1 VRAKPNQPATVSVEI
16 ENKKGLPPT
25 RASQTKPA
33 HHCFQWRKTLL
44 PLPAMP
50 PLNPDEG
57 IFAQSQPVRHTCI
70 YTKLTLESL
79 FSFHCSP
86 PAATP
91 AFHIQTVD
99 SLPASCCRSDQKD
112 DASGEEDDKSING
125 GPRYISVIRPHGYF
139 SAIRHRERQGPAPLC
154 KHDFFQFQ

>member
-1 VRAKPNQPATVSVEI
+1 MPHKNPLIFHQFQTSFFLLTKVSVPKPVRAKPNQPATVSVKI

-33 HHCFQWRKTLL
+33 RHCFQWRKTLL

-57 IFAQSQPVRHTCI
+57 IFAQSQPVCHTCI

-91 AFHIQTVD
+91 AFHI
-99 SLPASCCRSDQKD
+99 
-112 DASGEEDDKSING
+112 
-125 GPRYISVIRPHGYF
+125 
-139 SAIRHRERQGPAPLC
+139 
-154 KHDFFQFQ
+154 